1 MDAEQAAEL
10 KRRRVMLALSGRV
23 KPSCYL
29 DMKGVVGGDVGG
41 GEGGCSEKLG
51 GIASKGDVSKGDVS
65 KGDVSKDDMPNNN
78 TLSNNTLSN
87 NTLNNNTPQDN
98 TSNDTTPNDTTPNDT
113 TPNDTTP
120 LPRNPNTLH
129 SVDTSSDSSAVEGAL
144 SDSEEV
150 SSPTS
155 LS

>member
-65 KGDVSKDDMPNNN
+65 KDDMPN
-78 TLSNNTLSN
+78 NNTLSN

-98 TSNDTTPNDTTPNDT
+98 TSNDT

>member
-65 KGDVSKDDMPNNN
+65 KGDMPN
-78 TLSNNTLSN
+78 NNTLSN

-98 TSNDTTPNDTTPNDT
+98 TSNDT

>member
-65 KGDVSKDDMPNNN
+65 KGDVSKGDMPN
-78 TLSNNTLSN
+78 NNTLSN

-98 TSNDTTPNDTTPNDT
+98 TSNDTTPNDT

>member
-10 KRRRVMLALSGRV
+10 KKRRVMLALSGRV

-51 GIASKGDVSKGDVS
+51 GIASKGDVS

-113 TPNDTTP
+113 TP

-129 SVDTSSDSSAVEGAL
+129 SVDTSSDSSAVEGTL

>member
-65 KGDVSKDDMPNNN
+65 KGDMPN
-78 TLSNNTLSN
+78 NNTLSN

-98 TSNDTTPNDTTPNDT
+98 TSNDTIPNDT

-120 LPRNPNTLH
+120 LPKNPNTLH

>member
-65 KGDVSKDDMPNNN
+65 KDDMPN
-78 TLSNNTLSN
+78 NNTLSN

-98 TSNDTTPNDTTPNDT
+98 TSNDT

-129 SVDTSSDSSAVEGAL
+129 SVDTSSDSSAVEGTL